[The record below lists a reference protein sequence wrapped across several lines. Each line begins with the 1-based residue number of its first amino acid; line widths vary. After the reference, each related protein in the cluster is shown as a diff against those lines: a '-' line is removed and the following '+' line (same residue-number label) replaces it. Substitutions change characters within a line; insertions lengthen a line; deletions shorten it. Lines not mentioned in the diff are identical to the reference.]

1 MKVLQLCIK
10 PPYPPVD
17 GGTLAMD
24 SVTQGLLAEGHTVK
38 VLSVCSKKH
47 PVRHEALP
55 DNYLR
60 QTDFESVFI
69 DLGIHPL
76 DAAFALLCGES
87 YHVKRYISKAFEEKL
102 SEVLQQDTFDIVH
115 MESIFL
121 TPYLPTIRKFSDA
134 SVVLRAHN
142 VEHRIWQQIAQGTR
156 NPFKRWYLKKL
167 ALALRL
173 YEVEHLNA
181 FDGIAC
187 ITGNDAD
194 TFRQL
199 GCRKPIADIPFGILP
214 EMIENVDEEPDTLF
228 HIGSMDWRPNEEGIR
243 WFLKEVWPA
252 VHREIPGVKLYLAGR
267 KMPDDLMQ
275 LQMDNVIVVGE
286 VPDSA
291 YFMASKQLNIV
302 PLLAGSGIRV
312 KIIEAMAMRKVVITT
327 RTGAEGIQYTDGE
340 NILIADTPEQFVA
353 HIKNCLDHPDQ
364 RNLIA
369 ENAYRLISENYS
381 TPALTQRLVDFYNKI
396 LRPSL
401 SQENIQNQE

>member
-24 SVTQGLLAEGHTVK
+24 CVTQGLLAAGHTVK

-47 PVRHEALP
+47 PVQGEFLTEE
-55 DNYLR
+55 YLR
-60 QTDFESVFI
+60 QTRFEAVFI
-69 DLGIHPL
+69 DLGIHPI

-87 YHVKRYISKAFEEKL
+87 YHVKRYISKDFEHKL
-102 SEVLQQDTFDIVH
+102 TEVLKKDTFDIVH

-121 TPYLPTIRKFSDA
+121 TPYLAVIRKYSNA

-142 VEHRIWQQIAQGTR
+142 VEHRIWQQIAKGTR
-156 NPFKRWYLKKL
+156 NPFKRWYIKKL

-173 YEVEHLNA
+173 YEMEHLNA

-187 ITGNDAD
+187 ITRNDAD

-199 GCRKPIADIPFGILP
+199 GCRKPLADIPFGILP
-214 EMIENVDEEPDTLF
+214 GIIENVDEEPGSLF

-243 WFLKEVWPA
+243 WFLKDIWPA
-252 VHREIPGVKLYLAGR
+252 VHREMPTLKLYLAGR

-275 LQMDNVIVVGE
+275 METDNVVVVGE
-286 VPDSA
+286 VPDAA

-312 KIIEAMAMRKVVITT
+312 KIIEAMAMQKVVITT
-327 RTGAEGIQYTDGE
+327 RTGAEGIHYTDGK
-340 NILIADTPEQFVA
+340 NILIADTPEQFVSQ
-353 HIKNCLDHPDQ
+353 IKKCLEQPDW
-364 RNLIA
+364 RNTIA
-369 ENAYRLISENYS
+369 ENAYRLVSEEYS
-381 TPALTQRLVDFYNKI
+381 IPALTQRLVEFYNKI
-396 LRPSL
+396 HQSPLF
-401 SQENIQNQE
+401 QENQE